1 MIGTTYRYFARGNTA
16 RGDHS
21 LYSSALQGLRA
32 VYVLQGFPGMGKS
45 RLLRELSALAAGRG
59 LDVQEFRSS
68 LNPGELDALIVTALG
83 IGIADES
90 ACGTLDLPGTETV
103 KVDLRPAL
111 DEERIAGIDPAEL
124 DAMNG
129 RLAASLSQAYA
140 AFAEALR
147 VHDEWESYYIESMDF
162 RKANELTRSLADT
175 IFQGKSFD
183 KRAAVRH
190 LFLGAA
196 TPDGAIDHIL
206 NLTDGLRRR
215 IFIKG
220 RPGSGKSTLLKRLAA
235 EAEAS
240 GIDVDVFHC
249 GFDPESLD
257 MLIFPELGL
266 AMFDSTAPHEHDPMR
281 DGDEVL
287 DMYAQL
293 IAPGI
298 DERYAKELYEIRQRY
313 AAKMQEATARLAEA
327 RAYEAQ
333 IKAVYAAATDFSVIG
348 RIKEELAQATFGGR

>member
-1 MIGTTYRYFARGNTA
+1 MVGATYRYFARGNTA

-21 LYSSALQGLRA
+21 LYSSALQGLNA
-32 VYVLQGFPGMGKS
+32 VYMLQGFPGMGKS
-45 RLLRELSALAAGRG
+45 TLLQHLSALASGRG
-59 LDVQEFRSS
+59 LDVQEFHSS
-68 LNPGELDALIVTALG
+68 MNPGELDALIVTETK
-83 IGIADES
+83 IGIVDGD

-103 KVDLRPAL
+103 KVDLMPAL

-124 DAMNG
+124 EAMHD
-129 RLAASLSQAYA
+129 RLAASLSQAYK
-140 AFAEALR
+140 AFAAALR
-147 VHDEWESYYIESMDF
+147 VHDEWESFYIESMDF
-162 RKANELTRSLADT
+162 RKANELARSLAES
-175 IFQGKSFD
+175 IFQGRAQD

-196 TPDGAIDHIL
+196 TPVGAIDYIL
-206 NLTDGLRRR
+206 NLTAGMNRR

-249 GFDPESLD
+249 GFDPNSLD
-257 MLIFPELGL
+257 MLIFPELSL
-266 AMFDSTAPHEHDPMR
+266 ALFDSTAPHEHDPNR
-281 DGDEVL
+281 DSDEVL

-298 DERYAKELYEIRQRY
+298 DERYAKELYEIKQRY
-313 AAKMQEATARLAEA
+313 AAKMQVATAHLAEA
-327 RAYEAQ
+327 RAYDAQ
-333 IKAVYAAATDFSVIG
+333 IKAVYTAATDFSVIE
-348 RIKEELAQATFGGR
+348 KLKSELAQAIGEK

>member
-1 MIGTTYRYFARGNTA
+1 MVGATYRYFARGNTA

-21 LYSSALQGLRA
+21 LYSSALQELNTL
-32 VYVLQGFPGMGKS
+32 YVLQGFPGMGKS
-45 RLLRELSALAAGRG
+45 TILQHLSALASGRG
-59 LDVQEFRSS
+59 LDVQEFHSS
-68 LNPGELDALIVTALG
+68 MNPGELDGLILTESKVG
-83 IGIADES
+83 FVDES
-90 ACGTLDLPGTETV
+90 ACGSVDLPGTETV
-103 KVDLRPAL
+103 KVDMRPAL
-111 DEERIAGIDPAEL
+111 DKDRIAGIDPAEL
-124 DAMNG
+124 DAMND

-140 AFAEALR
+140 AFAAALR
-147 VHDEWESYYIESMDF
+147 VHDEWESFYIESMDF
-162 RKANELTRSLADT
+162 RKANELARSLT
-175 IFQGKSFD
+175 ESFFQGRTPD

-196 TPDGAIDHIL
+196 TPVGAIDYIQ
-206 NLTDGLRRR
+206 NLTAGMERR

-249 GFDPESLD
+249 GFDPNSLD

-266 AMFDSTAPHEHDPMR
+266 ALFDSTAPHEHYPNR

-298 DERYAKELYEIRQRY
+298 DERYAKELYEIKQRY
-313 AAKMQEATARLAEA
+313 TAKMQEATALLAEA
-327 RAYEAQ
+327 RAYDAQ
-333 IKAVYAAATDFSVIG
+333 IKAVYTAATDFSVIERLRG
-348 RIKEELAQATFGGR
+348 ELEQAIDGE

>member
-1 MIGTTYRYFARGNTA
+1 MVGTTYRYFARGNTA
-16 RGDHS
+16 HGDHS
-21 LYSSALQGLRA
+21 LYSSALQGLNA
-32 VYVLQGFPGMGKS
+32 VYALQGFPGMGKS
-45 RLLRELSALAAGRG
+45 TLLQHLSALATGRG
-59 LDVQEFRSS
+59 LDVQEFHSS
-68 LNPGELDALIVTALG
+68 MNPGELDALIVTDQL
-83 IGIADES
+83 IGFVDEN
-90 ACGTLDLPGTETV
+90 ACGTLDLPGTEIV

-140 AFAEALR
+140 AFAAALR
-147 VHDEWESYYIESMDF
+147 VHDEWESFYIESMDF
-162 RKANELTRSLADT
+162 RKANELAQSLADS
-175 IFQGKSFD
+175 IFQGRKLD

-196 TPDGAIDHIL
+196 TPVGAIDYIQ
-206 NLTDGLRRR
+206 NLTDGMDRR

-235 EAEAS
+235 DAEKS

-249 GFDPESLD
+249 GFDPNSLD

-266 AMFDSTAPHEHDPMR
+266 ALFDSTAPHEHFPNR
-281 DGDEVL
+281 DSDEVL

-298 DERYAKELYEIRQRY
+298 DERYAKELYEIKQRY
-313 AAKMQEATARLAEA
+313 AAKMQEATAYLAEA
-327 RAYEAQ
+327 RAYDAQ
-333 IKAVYAAATDFSVIG
+333 IKAVYAAATDFAVVEG
-348 RIKEELAQATFGGR
+348 LRGQLEQAIAGQ